1 VVRWLIFRPDTCLPG
16 ELSSGRSRD
25 AYFGGPRLEG
35 GTGPSASCEDYAG
48 ELVFSLLVA
57 TIGRTARLPS
67 KASLMKLSII
77 IPVLNERHYLPA
89 MFAALTNLG
98 AYEVIV
104 VDGGSTDGS
113 REYLNQQR
121 NALVIDGERGRGT
134 QLTAGAQIATG
145 DVLVFLHCDCLLPP
159 DGPKR
164 IAQAL
169 ASDAIVGGCF
179 LVRFVEQYPRS
190 LRLVAWGINGRTR
203 FTHTAT
209 GDQAIFVRRSV
220 YEAVGGFAAWPLFED
235 VDLVARIKRRGRFVV
250 LSTAVTISARR
261 WMTNGVWR
269 TTLLMYALRAG
280 YYAGISPFRLKRWF
294 KDIPTPRNVP
304 EVAENSVGNYTTS
317 P

>member
-1 VVRWLIFRPDTCLPG
+1 
-16 ELSSGRSRD
+16 
-25 AYFGGPRLEG
+25 
-35 GTGPSASCEDYAG
+35 
-48 ELVFSLLVA
+48 
-57 TIGRTARLPS
+57 
-67 KASLMKLSII
+67 MKLSII
-77 IPVLNERHYLPA
+77 IPVLNEHHYLHA

-98 AYEVIV
+98 VFEVIV

-113 REYLNQQR
+113 REYLSQQQ
-121 NALVIDGERGRGT
+121 NAFVIDAERGRGI
-134 QLTAGAQIATG
+134 QLNAGAHVATG

-169 ASDAIVGGCF
+169 ASDGIVGGCF

-190 LRLVAWGINGRTR
+190 LRLVAWGINRRTR

-220 YEAVGGFAAWPLFED
+220 YAAVGGFAAWPLFED
-235 VDLVARIKRRGRFVV
+235 VDFVTRIKRRGRFVV

-261 WMTNGVWR
+261 WVTYGVWR
-269 TTLLMYALRAG
+269 TTLIMYALRAG

-294 KDIPTPRNVP
+294 KDIRTHKNGP
-304 EVAENSVGNYTTS
+304 EEAENSICNYITS